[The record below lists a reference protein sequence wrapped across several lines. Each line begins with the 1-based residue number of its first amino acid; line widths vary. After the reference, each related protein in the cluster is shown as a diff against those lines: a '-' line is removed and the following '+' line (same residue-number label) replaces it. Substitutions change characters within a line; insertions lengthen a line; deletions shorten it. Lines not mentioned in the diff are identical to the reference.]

1 MYKYLILFSFCLLQY
16 CAEKEILPQQ
26 VLGYS
31 MVRKISGTEAQKI
44 VNRIHL
50 RPITDTENEIGF
62 YEKNTEQV
70 IIYVTYYTSE
80 NDAREDLIKMVEKI
94 SPKNSVFINGGQI
107 IFDDIVTYRYFG
119 MGQTHYV
126 FKVKN
131 MLFWLSVDTMIASKF
146 LESYIKYLN

>member
-16 CAEKEILPQQ
+16 CAEKEFLPQQ
-26 VLGYS
+26 ILGYS